1 MNRILKIMILM
12 LFVSSA
18 KGQYVKYI
26 KNPYQAK
33 YRVFITNKPNEADQW
48 IFRVKNPT
56 DIRKAAEW
64 YIVENPQLFKEAITL
79 YKVDEKNE
87 ADIVVYYVNTRDS
100 AIIRSNKK
108 QN

>member
-1 MNRILKIMILM
+1 M

-18 KGQYVKYI
+18 KAQYVKYI
-26 KNPYQAK
+26 NNPYQAK

-79 YKVDEKNE
+79 YKVDKKNE
-87 ADIVVYYVNTRDS
+87 ADIVVYYVKTRDS
-100 AIIRSNKK
+100 AMIRNKNQLK
-108 QN
+108 